1 MVTEVIG
8 FLPNPLGNLDKLK
21 RILDEKNIEYTI
33 HSDCD
38 GEEVWVDTTNDYYCK
53 LLKKHKIIEKKDI
66 LSINEQNVSII
77 IFF

>member
-38 GEEVWVDTTNDYYCK
+38 GEEVWVDTSNYYYK
-53 LLKKHKIIEKKDI
+53 LLKKHKIIQKKDI
-66 LSINEQNVSII
+66 LNINEQNVSII
-77 IFF
+77 IFY

>member
-21 RILDEKNIEYTI
+21 RILDEKDIEYTI

-38 GEEVWVDTTNDYYCK
+38 GEEVWVTINDYYCK
-53 LLKKHKIIEKKDI
+53 LLQKHKIIEKKDI

-77 IFF
+77 IFY

>member
-21 RILDEKNIEYTI
+21 RILDKENMEYTI

-38 GEEVWVDTTNDYYCK
+38 SDEVWVYINDYYCK

-66 LSINEQNVSII
+66 LNINEQNVSII

>member
-1 MVTEVIG
+1 MVTEIIG

-38 GEEVWVDTTNDYYCK
+38 GEEVWVDTNDYYCK
-53 LLKKHKIIEKKDI
+53 FLKKHKIIQKKDI
-66 LSINEQNVSII
+66 LNINEQNVSII
-77 IFF
+77 IFY

>member
-38 GEEVWVDTTNDYYCK
+38 GEEVWVDTNDYYCK
-53 LLKKHKIIEKKDI
+53 FLKKHKIIQKKDI
-66 LSINEQNVSII
+66 LNINEQNVSII
-77 IFF
+77 IFY

>member
-38 GEEVWVDTTNDYYCK
+38 GEEVWVDTNDYYCK
-53 LLKKHKIIEKKDI
+53 FLKNHKIIQKKDI
-66 LSINEQNVSII
+66 LNINEQNVSII
-77 IFF
+77 IIY

>member
-1 MVTEVIG
+1 MVTEVVG

-21 RILDEKNIEYTI
+21 RILDEKNMEYTI

-38 GEEVWVDTTNDYYCK
+38 GEEVWVDANDYCCK

-77 IFF
+77 IFY

>member
-21 RILDEKNIEYTI
+21 RILDKKNIEYTI

-38 GEEVWVDTTNDYYCK
+38 GEEVWVDTNDQYCK
-53 LLKKHKIIEKKDI
+53 LLKKHKIIQEKDI
-66 LSINEQNVSII
+66 LNINEQNVSII
-77 IFF
+77 IFY

>member
-1 MVTEVIG
+1 MVIEVIG

-38 GEEVWVDTTNDYYCK
+38 GEEVWVDTNDYYCK
-53 LLKKHKIIEKKDI
+53 FLKKHKIIQKKDI
-66 LSINEQNVSII
+66 LNINEQNVSII
-77 IFF
+77 IFY

>member
-21 RILDEKNIEYTI
+21 RILDEENMEYTI

-38 GEEVWVDTTNDYYCK
+38 GEEVRVDTNDYYCK
-53 LLKKHKIIEKKDI
+53 LLKKNKIIQKKDI
-66 LSINEQNVSII
+66 LNINEQNVSII
-77 IFF
+77 IFY

>member
-8 FLPNPLGNLDKLK
+8 FLPNPLENLDKLK
-21 RILDEKNIEYTI
+21 RILDENNIEYTN

-38 GEEVWVDTTNDYYCK
+38 GDEVWVDTNDQYCK
-53 LLKKHKIIEKKDI
+53 LLKKHKIIQKKDI
-66 LSINEQNVSII
+66 LNINEQNVSII

>member
-38 GEEVWVDTTNDYYCK
+38 GEEVWVDTSNYYYK
-53 LLKKHKIIEKKDI
+53 LLKKHQIIQKKDI
-66 LSINEQNVSII
+66 LNINEQNVSII
-77 IFF
+77 IFY

>member
-38 GEEVWVDTTNDYYCK
+38 GEEVWVTINDYYCK
-53 LLKKHKIIEKKDI
+53 LLKKHKIIQEKDI
-66 LSINEQNVSII
+66 LNINEQNVSII
-77 IFF
+77 IFY

>member
-1 MVTEVIG
+1 MVTEIIG

-38 GEEVWVDTTNDYYCK
+38 GEEVWVDTNDQYIK
-53 LLKKHKIIEKKDI
+53 LPKKHKIIQKKDI
-66 LSINEQNVSII
+66 LNINEQNVSII
-77 IFF
+77 IFY

>member
-21 RILDEKNIEYTI
+21 RILDEKDIKYTI
-33 HSDCD
+33 HSDSD
-38 GEEVWVDTTNDYYCK
+38 GDEVWVYTNVYYCK

-66 LSINEQNVSII
+66 LSINEKNVSII

>member
-8 FLPNPLGNLDKLK
+8 FLPNPSGNLDKLK
-21 RILDEKNIEYTI
+21 RILDEENMEYTI

-38 GEEVWVDTTNDYYCK
+38 GEEVWVTTSNYYYK

-77 IFF
+77 IFY

>member
-8 FLPNPLGNLDKLK
+8 FLPNTLGNLDKLK
-21 RILDEKNIEYTI
+21 RILDKENIEYTI

-38 GEEVWVDTTNDYYCK
+38 GEEVWVTTSNYYYK

-66 LSINEQNVSII
+66 LNINEQNVSII

>member
-21 RILDEKNIEYTI
+21 RILDKKDIEYTI

-38 GEEVWVDTTNDYYCK
+38 GEEVWVDTNDYYCK
-53 LLKKHKIIEKKDI
+53 LLKKHKIIGKKDI
-66 LSINEQNVSII
+66 LNINEQNVSII
-77 IFF
+77 IFY

>member
-38 GEEVWVDTTNDYYCK
+38 GDEAWVYTNDCYCK

-66 LSINEQNVSII
+66 LNINEKNVSII

>member
-21 RILDEKNIEYTI
+21 RILDEENMEYTI

-38 GEEVWVDTTNDYYCK
+38 GEEVWVDTNDYYYK
-53 LLKKHKIIEKKDI
+53 LLKKHKIIQKKDI
-66 LSINEQNVSII
+66 LNINEQNVSII
-77 IFF
+77 IFY

>member
-21 RILDEKNIEYTI
+21 RILDEKDIEYTI

-38 GEEVWVDTTNDYYCK
+38 GEEVWVTINDYYCK

-77 IFF
+77 IFY

>member
-8 FLPNPLGNLDKLK
+8 FLFILLGNLDKLK

-38 GEEVWVDTTNDYYCK
+38 GDEVWVYTNDYYCK

-66 LSINEQNVSII
+66 LNINEQNVSII

>member
-21 RILDEKNIEYTI
+21 RILDEKYIEYTI

-38 GEEVWVDTTNDYYCK
+38 GEEVWVDTNDYNSK
-53 LLKKHKIIEKKDI
+53 LLKKHKIIQKKDI
-66 LSINEQNVSII
+66 LNINEQNVSII
-77 IFF
+77 IFY

>member
-1 MVTEVIG
+1 MITEVIG

-21 RILDEKNIEYTI
+21 RILDEENMEYTI

-38 GEEVWVDTTNDYYCK
+38 GEEVWVDTNDYCCK

-77 IFF
+77 IFY

>member
-38 GEEVWVDTTNDYYCK
+38 GEEVWVDTNDYYCK
-53 LLKKHKIIEKKDI
+53 LLKKHKKKKKKDI
-66 LSINEQNVSII
+66 LNINEQNVSII
-77 IFF
+77 IFY

>member
-1 MVTEVIG
+1 MVTKVIG

-38 GEEVWVDTTNDYYCK
+38 GEEVWVDTNDYYCK
-53 LLKKHKIIEKKDI
+53 LLKKHKIIQKKDI
-66 LSINEQNVSII
+66 LNMNEQNVSII
-77 IFF
+77 IFY